1 MAPRNR
7 KWLGVA
13 VAAVVLVL
21 VAIGVVVFWGAE
33 AVGAD
38 PNIPT
43 FAVARGPLTIGIDV
57 SGTLKAQDMIVI
69 KNDVEGRTTI
79 ISLVEEGKAVKKG
92 DLLVELDS
100 SSLQDQLVNQEIAVR
115 SAETAY
121 VSAQENLAVGENQAQ
136 ADIDLAELTL
146 RFARQDLEKYIAEE
160 GEYETQ
166 LTDAQSQIA
175 VKEEAAQQAKD
186 KYEWSRRLYE
196 EKYISETELKADELA
211 WRRAEMDVTL
221 AKNNLKLLQDWTYKR
236 QLAQLES
243 DVKQAE
249 MALERTKRKARA
261 DVILLKAEL
270 LAAEERLE
278 RQKTLLAKIQQNIKN
293 TKIYAPADGIVVYA
307 TSNRGG
313 GWRGNQEP
321 LDVGQEVYERQE
333 LIHLPTS
340 KKVKAEVKI
349 HESSLDKVR
358 EGLPAIITVDS
369 VKNRTF
375 TGRVTKIALLPDATM
390 AWLNPDLK
398 VYNTEV
404 ELDGNGDDLRTGMSC
419 RARVIIEEYDDV
431 LYVPVQAVVRKGNQP
446 VVYVLEGREMKMR
459 PVEIGLDNNRMVH
472 IVSGLSEGEK
482 VVLNPPLEHTE
493 ARQQRRPDV
502 PEEQVFPGSEQET
515 ERQSPPNLGPGGSAE
530 PERQGQPPRIP
541 GTDGTQGRPEGFQPG
556 QRPPRQPGSGGPS
569 GQRQRPER
577 GGEGTA
583 PPARRSATGDTTTPA
598 TREGAGTQNP
608 PRNP

>member
-13 VAAVVLVL
+13 AVAVVLVL
-21 VAIGVVVFWGAE
+21 VVIGAVAFWGSE

-38 PNIPT
+38 PDIPT

-69 KNDVEGRTTI
+69 KNEVEGRTTI
-79 ISLVEEGKAVKKG
+79 ISLVEEGKTVKKG
-92 DLLVELDS
+92 ELLVELDS
-100 SSLQDQLVNQEIAVR
+100 STLQDQIVNQDIAVR

-121 VSAQENLAVGENQAQ
+121 ISAQQNLAVGENQAQ

-243 DVKQAE
+243 DVKQAD
-249 MALERTKRKARA
+249 MALERTKGKAKA
-261 DVILLKAEL
+261 DVILLQAEL

-278 RQKTLLAKIQQNIKN
+278 REKTLLAKIQQNIKN

-419 RARVIIEEYDDV
+419 RARIIIEEYDDV

-446 VVYVLEGREMKMR
+446 VVYVLEGKEMKAR
-459 PVEIGLDNNRMVH
+459 PVDIGLDNNRMVYV
-472 IVSGLSEGEK
+472 ISGLSEGEL

-502 PEEQVFPGSEQET
+502 PEEQVSPGSEQET
-515 ERQSPPNLGPGGSAE
+515 ERQSPPNLGPGGSDE
-530 PERQGQPPRIP
+530 PEGRNRPSGVP
-541 GTDGTQGRPEGFQPG
+541 GTEGTQGRPEGFQPG

-569 GQRQRPER
+569 GQRQRPEP

-583 PPARRSATGDTTTPA
+583 PPARRSAPGDTTAPA
-598 TREGAGTQNP
+598 TREGAGTGTP
-608 PRNP
+608 SRNP